1 VNTETTVP
9 HDCCLDSEDRPPPA
23 EDGVSLNNHHEPSR
37 AEDGFS
43 LIEMT
48 VTVAILG
55 LVIAVLLGAVAAITR
70 TASGAERRMQNLEQA
85 RVVMGVAVRDLRMA
99 TPVTTST
106 GKLAAFATADP
117 TEAVFYANLGFQAPA
132 SSTTSSTLPFASPP
146 VRVRL
151 FLETDQVNAGRS
163 QLVEEVTRASISGSA
178 ISWPQANTRR
188 RVVGTALLNSSASGN
203 ELFCYGD
210 DSPAT
215 TGSVQL
221 GSGQSWC
228 QQTTPAP
235 ASIAAVQVQ
244 LIVQQ
249 SSSQGPTTLTTSVSL
264 PNVAADKVIL

>member
-1 VNTETTVP
+1 
-9 HDCCLDSEDRPPPA
+9 
-23 EDGVSLNNHHEPSR
+23 
-37 AEDGFS
+37 
-43 LIEMT
+43 
-48 VTVAILG
+48 VA
-55 LVIAVLLGAVAAITR
+55 
-70 TASGAERRMQNLEQA
+70 
-85 RVVMGVAVRDLRMA
+85 
-99 TPVTTST
+99 TST
-106 GKLAAFATADP
+106 GKLAAFATAGP

-146 VRVRL
+146 VKVRL

-188 RVVGTALLNSSASGN
+188 RVVGTALLNSSASGK

-215 TGSVQL
+215 TGSV
-221 GSGQSWC
+221 QSWC